1 MLYQQVK
8 NQITGSVLH
17 FDVNEVTLEIQGGLL
32 DSRKQIA
39 IQITSSQIKTSVLL
53 VHMGVAEPQLSGR

>member
-17 FDVNEVTLEIQGGLL
+17 FGVNEVTLEIEGGLL

-53 VHMGVAEPQLSGR
+53 VPMGVAEPQLSGH

>member
-17 FDVNEVTLEIQGGLL
+17 FDVNEVTLEIQGSLL

-53 VHMGVAEPQLSGR
+53 VHMGVAEPQLS